1 MMFWVSV
8 FLGFWVGVCF
18 FWCVF
23 LCFGFLLLWGF
34 FKRTS
39 VIAPIYNSYVTKL
52 GKGKCNATMV
62 MVQLKDQGPSC
73 MKTTSSLL

>member
-1 MMFWVSV
+1 M
-8 FLGFWVGVCF
+8 CF
-18 FWCVF
+18 FVF
-23 LCFGFLLLWGF
+23 WFFVVMGF

-39 VIAPIYNSYVTKL
+39 VIAPIYNSYVTKVE
-52 GKGKCNATMV
+52 KGKCNATMV